1 MKKNKML
8 NSDGYTLI
16 TGATSGIGYELS
28 KVFAEEGFNILL
40 QGRNE
45 EKLIKVKEE
54 LLNLYNS
61 DAEVTAIGS
70 KAKKRK
76 LSNNKEASKNDFIN
90 KEVIRNNNAKEK
102 NIESSKIKVDYIVA
116 DLINDKDVNRI
127 FEYVDNNKFIVDNF
141 INNAGI
147 GSYGYFHQVP
157 IATDLELIEV
167 NINAFTKMLKIFVPY
182 MIKQGHGRILNV
194 ASTAAFTAG
203 PKMSVY
209 YASKAY
215 VLSLSEALRE
225 ELKENNIVVST
236 LCPGPTATAFQAKAK
251 IKKSS
256 TAKGAIVSADMVAR
270 FAFKE
275 MMKGK
280 SIIIPGFKNK
290 ALIKINSMMPRRL
303 VHKVIHKTNQG

>member
-1 MKKNKML
+1 MKNKKL
-8 NSDGYTLI
+8 NSEGYTLI

-40 QGRNE
+40 QGRDE
-45 EKLIKVKEE
+45 KKLIKVKEE
-54 LLNLYNS
+54 LLMLCNL
-61 DAEVTAIGS
+61 DVKGS
-70 KAKKRK
+70 KS
-76 LSNNKEASKNDFIN
+76 LNIN
-90 KEVIRNNNAKEK
+90 EGNPECCKGKDGN
-102 NIESSKIKVDYIVA
+102 IKVDYIVA
-116 DLINDKDVNRI
+116 DLLNSDDVYKV
-127 FEYVDNNKFIVDNF
+127 FEFVDNNKYIVDNF

-147 GSYGYFHQVP
+147 GSFGYFYEVD
-157 IATDLELIEV
+157 IEKDLELLEV
-167 NINAFTKMLKIFVPY
+167 NINAFTKLLKFFVPY

-225 ELKENNIVVST
+225 ELRNSNIVVST

-251 IKKSS
+251 VKKSS
-256 TAKGAIVSADMVAR
+256 AAKGVMVSAEMVAR
-270 FAFKE
+270 IAFKE
-275 MMKGK
+275 MHKGK

-290 ALIKINSMMPRRL
+290 ALIKINSMMPRWL
-303 VHKVIHKTNQG
+303 VHKVIHKTNQGKDNVT